1 VICSVKTARPPQYD
15 ELIARRNAILDKR
28 SLDEQDRMALDKLES
43 RPSCRSAN
51 CMIAVH
57 KPGASPEILE
67 TRGREENA
75 CNQKAYEKAPADY
88 DSGTLTLSF
97 RADLYGHDSVKE
109 ALIAAQ
115 HGKCCFCESKLSG
128 YYYADFVKGDPARE
142 RDDPARRLDGPSFL
156 VIFFCGPSRLAP
168 RTPPP
173 CRRAASPLT
182 AERSAAE
189 RSRAAGSAPL
199 PLGPPWNG
207 GESAA
212 ALADAVSHEPE
223 PAPP

>member
-1 VICSVKTARPPQYD
+1 MARPVLMSDLFGEDCPAASIRR
-15 ELIARRNAILDKR
+15 LIARRNAILDKR

-128 YYYADFVKGDPARE
+128 YYYADFVKGDRP
-142 RDDPARRLDGPSFL
+142 
-156 VIFFCGPSRLAP
+156 
-168 RTPPP
+168 
-173 CRRAASPLT
+173 
-182 AERSAAE
+182 
-189 RSRAAGSAPL
+189 
-199 PLGPPWNG
+199 
-207 GESAA
+207 ESAMIRPGGSM
-212 ALADAVSHEPE
+212 VRRSW
-223 PAPP
+223 